1 MSSLFDPLT
10 LRGMRLRNRIA
21 VSPMCQYSSTDG
33 FASDWHLVH
42 LGARAVGGAGLVL
55 TEATAVTPQGRIS
68 PRDLGI
74 WTDEHLD
81 GLSRIA
87 RFLKEQG
94 AATGVQ
100 LAHAG
105 RKASHAPPFE
115 GGHRLLPEEG
125 GWREVY
131 APSPVSH
138 RDGAPAPV
146 ELSLAEIAGVVEAFA
161 RGAARAV
168 EAGFESVELHFAH
181 GYLVHEF
188 LSGLANHRTDAYG
201 GNFKGRTRMA
211 LEILEAV
218 RNRIPDAV
226 PVLVRLSATDWVDD
240 PAAWTIEQTVE
251 LSRRLAVAG
260 ADLIDCSSGGVS
272 TAQTV
277 DAGPGYNTAFA
288 ARVRGDVGIP
298 TGAVGGITAAAQAE
312 HIIRTGQ
319 ADLVL
324 LARELLRRPHFPLE
338 AAGELGRDVEWPKQY
353 RRARPR

>member
-1 MSSLFDPLT
+1 MSTLFDPLS

-33 FASDWHLVH
+33 FATDWHLVH

-55 TEATAVTPQGRIS
+55 TEAAAVTPEGRIS

-74 WTDEHLD
+74 WKDDHIEALA
-81 GLSRIA
+81 RIVH
-87 RFLKEQG
+87 FLKEQG
-94 AATGVQ
+94 AATAVQ

-115 GGHRLLPEEG
+115 GGRLLSPPDG
-125 GWREVY
+125 GWSEVY

-138 RDGAPAPV
+138 REGAPAPT
-146 ELSLAEIAGVVEAFA
+146 ELSVGEIGGVVEAFA
-161 RGAARAV
+161 NAAVRAV
-168 EAGFESVELHFAH
+168 ETGFDAVELHFAH

-201 GNFKGRTRMA
+201 GTFEGRIRVA

-218 RNRIPDAV
+218 RRRIPDAV
-226 PVLVRLSATDWVDD
+226 PVLVRLSAVDWVDD
-240 PAAWTIEQTVE
+240 PAAWTMEQTVT
-251 LSRRLAVAG
+251 LSRRLAEAG

-272 TAQTV
+272 TDQQV
-277 DAGPGYNTAFA
+277 DAGPGYNTPFA
-288 ARVRGDVGIP
+288 ARVREQAGVP
-298 TGAVGGITAAAQAE
+298 TGAVGEITSAAQAE
-312 HIIRTGQ
+312 HVIRSGQ

-324 LARELLRRPHFPLE
+324 MARELLRRPYFPLE
-338 AAGELGRDVEWPKQY
+338 AAGELGREIEWPKQY
-353 RRARPR
+353 RRAQPR